1 MQATKIRWEPSTS
14 TRFTTNTIKQNLPV
28 EKIKQNIEE
37 KSHKQK
43 KQTDVPM
50 LPDVRHRPQS
60 TELQILLS
68 LINQAV
74 FILEKKTADRLL
86 FRMADAYQL
95 N

>member
-1 MQATKIRWEPSTS
+1 
-14 TRFTTNTIKQNLPV
+14 
-28 EKIKQNIEE
+28 
-37 KSHKQK
+37 
-43 KQTDVPM
+43 M

-74 FILEKKTADRLL
+74 FILEIKTADRLL